1 MQMDQGETSTELL
14 NFFKALADANRL
26 KIIGLL
32 AREPLSVEQL
42 AELLELHPS
51 TVSHHLARL
60 GKAGLVSARAD
71 GYYNIYRLEEK
82 ALEEMSQRLLRR
94 ETLPAVA
101 ADVDMDA
108 YDRKVINTY
117 FDKNGRLKAFPTQ
130 QRKLEAVLRYVVQ
143 AFEPELRYSEKQVN
157 EILGRFNDDTAGL
170 RRDLVDFG
178 LMQRQTGGREYW
190 RPRTE

>member
-1 MQMDQGETSTELL
+1 MDQGETSSELL

-26 KIIGLL
+26 KIVGLL
-32 AREPLSVEQL
+32 ARERLSVEQL

-60 GKAGLVSARAD
+60 GKAGLVSARAE
-71 GYYNIYRLEEK
+71 GYYNIYQLEEK
-82 ALEEMSQRLLRR
+82 ALEEMSQRLLSR

-101 ADVDMDA
+101 ADVNMDA

-117 FDKNGRLKAFPTQ
+117 FDKDGRLKAFPTQ
-130 QRKLEAVLRYVVQ
+130 QKKLEAVLRYVVR
-143 AFEPELRYSEKQVN
+143 AFEPQVRYSEKQVN
-157 EILGRFNDDTAGL
+157 AILADYNEDTAGL

-178 LMQRQTGGREYW
+178 FLQRQAGGREYW
-190 RPRTE
+190 RPQPG